1 MEFILNFAQ
10 ALAVSVLL
18 IGCPVTVCWVMH
30 NYFQQG
36 TSGRPLKVRINT
48 HGGPCPKQYG
58 EWIDLCTAENAVLS
72 AGEYQMI
79 SLGISM
85 EIPRG
90 YYAEVVPRSSTY
102 KRYGIILANSMGVI
116 ENAYCGDDDIWHFPA
131 IAMRDAEI
139 PAGTRI
145 CQFRLHRENPH
156 VVFEQVEHLENEHR
170 GGFGSTGV

>member
-18 IGCPVTVCWVMH
+18 IGCLVTVCWVMH
-30 NYFQQG
+30 NYLQRG

-90 YYAEVVPRSSTY
+90 VLRGSRAEVQYIQT
-102 KRYGIILANSMGVI
+102 
-116 ENAYCGDDDIWHFPA
+116 IWDHSGKQHG
-131 IAMRDAEI
+131 RD
-139 PAGTRI
+139 
-145 CQFRLHRENPH
+145 
-156 VVFEQVEHLENEHR
+156 
-170 GGFGSTGV
+170 

>member
-1 MEFILNFAQ
+1 MEEIFFFLRMLQ
-10 ALAVSVLL
+10 
-18 IGCPVTVCWVMH
+18 IGCLVFLCVAM
-30 NYFQQG
+30 YDFQKTGNPDRQL
-36 TSGRPLKVRINT
+36 RVRINT

-58 EWIDLCTAENAVLS
+58 EWIDLCTAESVSMA
-72 AGEYQMI
+72 AGEYRMI
-79 SLGISM
+79 SLGVSM

-145 CQFRLHRENPH
+145 CQFRLHRKNPH
-156 VVFEQVEHLENEHR
+156 VVFEQVKHLENENR